1 MALKL
6 ALILELIVKHLK
18 WQQLRRSCCYDENG
32 EMQKEPIHPLGYSTD
47 SAGFSLS
54 AVVHLMTVRAEE
66 TSIGLYYLG
75 LGVDDEKLLAPYYW
89 FLPAIC
95 YLDYH
100 HEQRLFLK
108 NLKYETRQLTFWKED
123 GAVSR
128 MAAVQH
134 LKDLRQRCK
143 ERGLDSGLKAKDLIS
158 I

>member
-1 MALKL
+1 
-6 ALILELIVKHLK
+6 
-18 WQQLRRSCCYDENG
+18 
-32 EMQKEPIHPLGYSTD
+32 
-47 SAGFSLS
+47 
-54 AVVHLMTVRAEE
+54 MT
-66 TSIGLYYLG
+66 
-75 LGVDDEKLLAPYYW
+75 KKFLAPYYW

-100 HEQRLFLK
+100 HE
-108 NLKYETRQLTFWKED
+108 QLTFWKED